1 MQGIPA
7 AGVPGPGHIE
17 LRSCFSEPDCKKET
31 GGSKEKPRHKDGI
44 TPSPNQNSPVRYPM
58 NTAADAVMVDKVILP
73 LSCPKKVPV
82 FPSPD
87 RSMAM
92 LSRRGIIICSPR
104 EKEKRKI
111 CMIKYDGDKRPRT
124 ASPRVQKP

>member
-1 MQGIPA
+1 MVKSSPA
-7 AGVPGPGHIE
+7 
-17 LRSCFSEPDCKKET
+17 T
-31 GGSKEKPRHKDGI
+31 KDGI
-44 TPSPNQNSPVRYPM
+44 TPSPNQKIPVRYPIK
-58 NTAADAVMVDKVILP
+58 TADDAAMDARVILP

-104 EKEKRKI
+104 EKEKRNI
-111 CMIKYDGDKRPRT
+111 CMIK
-124 ASPRVQKP
+124 